1 MRVITAIYLHCR
13 PELRDEWLCGGDV
26 DGVVEEAVP
35 LEQAGR
41 SLVHWWHLK
50 EFRGV
55 MEGGEG
61 EGEGEGGKE
70 EGREEYNFFARELE
84 KMGWGVGGVG
94 AGEEEEPVVVVGE
107 GAGGGGGGVGT
118 EFEGGP
124 LAMEGWA

>member
-1 MRVITAIYLHCR
+1 M
-13 PELRDEWLCGGDV
+13 

-41 SLVHWWHLK
+41 SLVHWWHLR

-55 MEGGEG
+55 MEGEAGG
-61 EGEGEGGKE
+61 QGEGGKE

-94 AGEEEEPVVVVGE
+94 AGEEEEPVVGD
-107 GAGGGGGGVGT
+107 GAAGGGGVGS

>member
-1 MRVITAIYLHCR
+1 M
-13 PELRDEWLCGGDV
+13 

-41 SLVHWWHLK
+41 SLVHWWHLR

-55 MEGGEG
+55 MEGDVEEKGGED
-61 EGEGEGGKE
+61 GK
-70 EGREEYNFFARELE
+70 EGREEYDFFARELE
-84 KMGWGVGGVG
+84 KMGWGLGGVG
-94 AGEEEEPVVVVGE
+94 AGEEEESAAGGE
-107 GAGGGGGGVGT
+107 GAGGGGAGT

>member
-1 MRVITAIYLHCR
+1 M
-13 PELRDEWLCGGDV
+13 

-41 SLVHWWHLK
+41 SLVHWWHLR

-55 MEGGEG
+55 MEGEG
-61 EGEGEGGKE
+61 EAKGGEDGREGG
-70 EGREEYNFFARELE
+70 EEYNFFARELE
-84 KMGWGVGGVG
+84 KMGWGVGGLG
-94 AGEEEEPVVVVGE
+94 PGEEEEAAGGE
-107 GAGGGGGGVGT
+107 GAGGGSGGAGT

>member
-35 LEQAGR
+35 LEQASR
-41 SLVHWWHLK
+41 SLVHWWHLR
-50 EFRGV
+50 EFKAE
-55 MEGGEG
+55 MEGKEVGKQSGEG
-61 EGEGEGGKE
+61 DMGD
-70 EGREEYNFFARELE
+70 EYNFFARELE
-84 KMGWGVGGVG
+84 KMGWGLGGVG
-94 AGEEEEPVVVVGE
+94 AGEEEEGN
-107 GAGGGGGGVGT
+107 GGVQAAGPN